1 MPGRG
6 TAPATS
12 GRGTGFAAACG
23 VKQWKAAR
31 FGAVLL
37 DLDGCLIDSND
48 AHARA
53 WSEALEQF
61 GHRTPAARLRAE
73 IGKGGRELMRD
84 FLRPTELH
92 FLGDAIAETQT
103 RSYLRRFHR
112 SVRPFPGAARTVR
125 AMRRARLPV
134 VVASSANRS
143 TLQKGLRLLRLSDV
157 ITGFTCADDVRKA
170 KPFDDVFSVAI
181 ARFRLGGQAPVAVG
195 DSPYDVGA
203 AHQIG
208 LPCMALLSGGFS
220 SKVLRSA
227 EGCFADLEALWREGR
242 GLFR

>member
-1 MPGRG
+1 MTVTQPVS
-6 TAPATS
+6 P
-12 GRGTGFAAACG
+12 
-23 VKQWKAAR
+23 R

-48 AHARA
+48 VHARA
-53 WSEALEQF
+53 WSEALGQF
-61 GHRTPAARLRAE
+61 GHPVTAARLRSE

-84 FLRPTELH
+84 FVRPAELH
-92 FLGDAIAETQT
+92 YLGNAIAESQT
-103 RSYLRRFHR
+103 RIYLRHFRR
-112 SVRPFPGAARTVR
+112 SVRPFPGAARAVR

-134 VVASSANRS
+134 VIASSATRS
-143 TLQKGLRLLRLSDV
+143 TLQRALRLLRLSDV
-157 ITGFTCADDVRKA
+157 ITGFTSADDVRNA

-181 ARFRLGGQAPVAVG
+181 ARFDLGGRAPVAVG

-208 LPCMALLSGGFS
+208 LPCLALRSGGFPR
-220 SKVLRSA
+220 KVLGSA
-227 EGCFADLEALWREGR
+227 DACFADLAALWREGR

>member
-1 MPGRG
+1 V
-6 TAPATS
+6 THS
-12 GRGTGFAAACG
+12 
-23 VKQWKAAR
+23 KAAR

-48 AHARA
+48 AHARS
-53 WSEALEQF
+53 WSEALGRF
-61 GHRTPAARLRAE
+61 GHRVPAERLRGE

-84 FLRPTELH
+84 FLGPAELY
-92 FLGDAIAETQT
+92 FLGDAIAGSQT
-103 RSYLRRFHR
+103 RAYLRRVR
-112 SVRPFPGAARTVR
+112 RAVRPFPGAARTVR

-134 VVASSANRS
+134 VIASSANRS
-143 TLQKGLRLLRLSDV
+143 TLQRALRLLRLSEV
-157 ITGFTCADDVRKA
+157 ITGFNCADDVRKA

-181 ARFRLGGQAPVAVG
+181 ARFRLGGRAPVAVG

-220 SKVLRSA
+220 RKVLGSA
-227 EGCFADLEALWREGR
+227 DGCFADLAVLWREGR